1 MVVPAVVV
9 RGVPY
14 LHAGSYSTITSRWT
28 SDTRL
33 GLDAR
38 IIGEL
43 ENTGLNSIAV
53 AEITVILRDLS
64 GNLLGRASGILIGP
78 IIAGGSEIFE
88 VFVKDVF
95 PEGGLSPRIIEI
107 EITYAGSNESSLW
120 TCTQDECTN

>member
-1 MVVPAVVV
+1 M
-9 RGVPY
+9 GT
-14 LHAGSYSTITSRWT
+14 GI
-28 SDTRL
+28 
-33 GLDAR
+33 DAR

-43 ENTGLNSIAV
+43 ENTGPNSIAV

-88 VFVKDVF
+88 VFVKDVC